1 MEVEFIYILLEVET
15 IFSHVSADKEGV
27 VFVVSKRGIL
37 SQNMMFSY
45 PELSVIVP
53 KPKKSTGTAL
63 WQEKTRTFY
72 LNKRKVAS

>member
-1 MEVEFIYILLEVET
+1 MEFIYILLEVET

-45 PELSVIVP
+45 PEPSVIVP

-63 WQEKTRTFY
+63 
-72 LNKRKVAS
+72 